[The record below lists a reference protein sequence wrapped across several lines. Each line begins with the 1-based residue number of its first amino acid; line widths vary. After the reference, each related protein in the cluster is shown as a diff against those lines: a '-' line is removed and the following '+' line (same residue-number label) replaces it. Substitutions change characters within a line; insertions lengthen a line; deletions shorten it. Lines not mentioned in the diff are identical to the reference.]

1 MLDLIEQNC
10 EKVIA
15 SLDFSS
21 LRNKRV
27 LITGAS
33 GLIGI
38 HMVSVLKLLNERYD
52 YKMDIWCW
60 VFSNIDS
67 NFTPVFDGCAVL
79 KSDLTD
85 SRNIEGV
92 ANTLA
97 ETLSGFDV
105 IIHAAGY
112 GQPQKFT
119 SNKIKTIELNTH
131 ATTNLFKLLNS
142 EGSFL
147 FCSTS
152 EVYSGINEEAIDET
166 RIGTTLPDHPRACYI
181 EGKRC
186 GEAICQA
193 FSELGYKTKIARIS
207 LAYGPGTK
215 SNDARVISNLID
227 KGLKNGRI
235 EMLDSGSSIRTY
247 GYISDIVEMLYNI
260 LLHGKQTVYNVSGN
274 SRVSILELAQKIG
287 EQLNCEVVVP
297 SSESV
302 GLSGN
307 PKVVNMSIDRY
318 LTEFGNKTF
327 EPIDIGLTNTVNW
340 QRKLHGIECEVA
352 Q

>member
-1 MLDLIEQNC
+1 MFDLINENC
-10 EKVIA
+10 DRVIR
-15 SLDFSS
+15 SVDFSS
-21 LRNKRV
+21 LKNKRV

-38 HMVSVLKLLNERYD
+38 HMVSVLKMLREKYKYD
-52 YKMDIWCW
+52 IGIWCW
-60 VFSNIDS
+60 VFSDIDPC
-67 NFTPVFDGCAVL
+67 FAEAFDGCVVL

-85 SRNIEGV
+85 SKNIQTLR
-92 ANTLA
+92 NTLA
-97 ETLSGFDV
+97 ETLSGFDL

-131 ATTNLFKLLNS
+131 ATINLFSLLNK

-152 EVYSGINEEAIDET
+152 EVYSGIDEEGIDES

-186 GEAICQA
+186 GEAICQS
-193 FSELGYKTKIARIS
+193 FSEMGYNAKIARIS

-227 KGLKNGRI
+227 KGLRNNKI
-235 EMLDSGSSIRTY
+235 ELLDSGSSIRTY
-247 GYISDIVEMLYNI
+247 GYISDIVEMLFNI
-260 LLHGKQTVYNVSGN
+260 VLHGKQSVYNVSGV
-274 SRVSILELAQKIG
+274 SRISILELAKKIG
-287 EQLNCEVVVP
+287 ENMDCEVSVP
-297 SSESV
+297 SSEKM

-318 LTEFGNKTF
+318 TNEFGNKKF
-327 EPIDIGLTNTVNW
+327 ETIDFGLEKTINW
-340 QRKLHGIECEVA
+340 QVGLHTNVY
-352 Q
+352 